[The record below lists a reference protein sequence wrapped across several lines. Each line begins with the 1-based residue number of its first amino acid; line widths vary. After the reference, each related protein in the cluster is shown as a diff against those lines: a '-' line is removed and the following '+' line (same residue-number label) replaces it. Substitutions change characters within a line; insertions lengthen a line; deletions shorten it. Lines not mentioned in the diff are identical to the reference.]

1 MKTWK
6 TGKTVR
12 LTAFLAIM
20 AGFIAWQGKEISVRA
35 ASAVAQE
42 APATGAQRPPNSTTQ
57 TTSSGSAQTP
67 PGSSSP
73 TTSTTGDKQQPT
85 AQDALGAE
93 TYAKNCAMC
102 HGDKRQGN
110 PPAFPS
116 LVAVGSR
123 MTEQQIIARIHN
135 GKGSMPAFPQIQ
147 GTELTSL
154 VHLLISSN
162 VPAPAT
168 PAAPSAHQAAE
179 VHPATLADA
188 GNELFQQHC
197 SFCHGR
203 DAAGGESGPD
213 LTRSRLVR
221 TDIDGNKIYAIV
233 RNGVPGTKMPAF
245 VFSDHE
251 LTSLAAFIHEAAAK
265 AASAPG
271 GRRGVDV
278 ADLQTGNAEAGKR
291 YFDGPGGCAKCHSA
305 TGDLAGIASRLEGLQ
320 LEEQMLYPRNAKSR
334 VTVTLPSGQQ
344 VSGTLAYQDE
354 FTIGLRDSSGSYR
367 SWPTAKVKFAVDSP
381 VDAHVEQF
389 SKYTDADIHNLMA
402 YIQTLR

>member
-1 MKTWK
+1 MKTRK

-12 LTAFLAIM
+12 LTAFLAVM
-20 AGFIAWQGKEISVRA
+20 AGFIAWQGREISVHA
-35 ASAVAQE
+35 ASGVAQE
-42 APATGAQRPPNSTTQ
+42 SPASGAQTTPNST
-57 TTSSGSAQTP
+57 AQTP
-67 PGSSSP
+67 PGSSAQA
-73 TTSTTGDKQQPT
+73 TSTTGDKQQPT
-85 AQDALGAE
+85 AQDALGE
-93 TYAKNCAMC
+93 QTYAKNCAMC

-110 PPAFPS
+110 PPALPS

-135 GKGSMPAFPQIQ
+135 GKGTMPAFPSIQ
-147 GTELTSL
+147 GTELASL
-154 VHLLISSN
+154 VHLLTSSN
-162 VPAPAT
+162 VPTTATTAPTAP
-168 PAAPSAHQAAE
+168 PAEQSAE
-179 VHPATLADA
+179 VHPSTLAGAGDA
-188 GNELFQQHC
+188 LFQQHC

-221 TDIDGNKIYAIV
+221 TDIGGDKISAIV

-251 LTSLAAFIHEAAAK
+251 MATLAAFIHEAAGK

-278 ADLQTGNAEAGKR
+278 ADLQTGNVEAGKR

-320 LEEQMLYPRNAKSR
+320 LEEQMLYPKGAKSR
-334 VTVTLPSGQQ
+334 VNVTLPSGQQ
-344 VSGTLAYQDE
+344 VSGILEYQDE
-354 FTIGLRDSSGSYR
+354 FTIGLRESSGTYR
-367 SWPTAKVKFAVDSP
+367 SWPTAKVKYTVDSP